1 MREFFIGDTIVM
13 VYIVIG
19 GLGALAMIILF
30 ACEIH
35 ENNKRI
41 ENGEP
46 PIRHHD
52 MASASGWL
60 MNGKRSRESL
70 GRKTCRRCLIIWSA
84 GRYS

>member
-1 MREFFIGDTIVM
+1 M

-52 MASASGWL
+52 MASAS
-60 MNGKRSRESL
+60 SE
-70 GRKTCRRCLIIWSA
+70 A
-84 GRYS
+84 GRAWEGRPVEGA

>member
-1 MREFFIGDTIVM
+1 MA
-13 VYIVIG
+13 YIVIG

-52 MASASGWL
+52 ITDWPDPVEVIDRTP
-60 MNGKRSRESL
+60 GKR
-70 GRKTCRRCLIIWSA
+70 K
-84 GRYS
+84 